1 VTAAL
6 SVDQARR
13 IAVHAQ
19 ALDGSARDVLDVVRR
34 TGFLQLDP
42 TARVAPT
49 QLLVLW
55 SRLGHYDP
63 AELDRLVWNERK
75 LFEWSAFVYPVED
88 LPALKAR
95 MRNWPRGDGAW
106 SERVRAW
113 LRANQK
119 FRRHVLRE
127 LGHSGPLPSRAI
139 KDRVDVPWPSSGWTN
154 DRNVTQML
162 EFLNA
167 RGEVA
172 IAGRAGKQRL
182 WDLAERVYHEVEA
195 LPEDEADAYLAER
208 RLRSLGIARQGPGRR
223 VQVGATG
230 TWVVHPEADDS
241 PLPRRTTFLSPF
253 DRLIHDRER
262 TERLFGFR
270 YRLEMYVPKDKREY
284 GFFVLPTLRSE
295 RLVGRVDP
303 ELDRKTRVL
312 RVNGVWWEPGARP
325 VSLDAPLR
333 SLARFLG
340 ANSVEF

>member
-1 VTAAL
+1 M
-6 SVDQARR
+6 
-13 IAVHAQ
+13 HAQ

-139 KDRVDVPWPSSGWTN
+139 EDRVDVPWPSSGWTN

-172 IAGRAGKQRL
+172 IAGRGGSSGCGTSRNASTTKWRRCRRMRRTRTSRSAGCARL
-182 WDLAERVYHEVEA
+182 A
-195 LPEDEADAYLAER
+195 LRGKARGGAS
-208 RLRSLGIARQGPGRR
+208 RLGPRAPG
-223 VQVGATG
+223 
-230 TWVVHPEADDS
+230 S
-241 PLPRRTTFLSPF
+241 SILRRTTRRCRGGRHSC
-253 DRLIHDRER
+253 R
-262 TERLFGFR
+262 
-270 YRLEMYVPKDKREY
+270 
-284 GFFVLPTLRSE
+284 RS
-295 RLVGRVDP
+295 
-303 ELDRKTRVL
+303 T
-312 RVNGVWWEPGARP
+312 A
-325 VSLDAPLR
+325 
-333 SLARFLG
+333 
-340 ANSVEF
+340 

>member
-106 SERVRAW
+106 SERGRGCA
-113 LRANQK
+113 RTRSSAAT
-119 FRRHVLRE
+119 
-127 LGHSGPLPSRAI
+127 SCA
-139 KDRVDVPWPSSGWTN
+139 SSGTA
-154 DRNVTQML
+154 DPCLRVRSRIASTC
-162 EFLNA
+162 
-167 RGEVA
+167 RGR
-172 IAGRAGKQRL
+172 RAG
-182 WDLAERVYHEVEA
+182 
-195 LPEDEADAYLAER
+195 
-208 RLRSLGIARQGPGRR
+208 G
-223 VQVGATG
+223 
-230 TWVVHPEADDS
+230 
-241 PLPRRTTFLSPF
+241 RTTA
-253 DRLIHDRER
+253 
-262 TERLFGFR
+262 T
-270 YRLEMYVPKDKREY
+270 
-284 GFFVLPTLRSE
+284 
-295 RLVGRVDP
+295 
-303 ELDRKTRVL
+303 
-312 RVNGVWWEPGARP
+312 
-325 VSLDAPLR
+325 
-333 SLARFLG
+333 
-340 ANSVEF
+340 